1 MSLYAQVVVDR
12 RTGPALESFTYEVP
26 DELAPRA
33 VEGTRVV
40 VPFGK
45 RTVSG
50 YILGLSSES
59 DHPSPRPIESLAEE
73 PPLLQP
79 YQVELARWIAAHYA
93 APLAEAVRAMIPPGI
108 RSLKS
113 GSKRKRGP
121 RVESRDRTLAG
132 AQQDVADATLTPAQ
146 ALAADAVKGAL
157 ADRHGRLLLHGV
169 TGSGKTEVYL
179 QAIAEC
185 LALGRGAIVLVPEV
199 SLTPQVTGR
208 FAERFA
214 GQIAVLHSRLTPS
227 EKALEW
233 NRLRTG
239 EASVAIGP
247 RAAVFAPIPDLGLV
261 IVDEEHSITYKQLR
275 VPRYHAVDVAH
286 RLGDLAGAVVLLG
299 SATPSVVSYEAHG
312 RAEGEFAGARILEL
326 PQRYGGEAL
335 PRMEIMDMRRDE
347 SWNFNR
353 PIGERLVGLCREE
366 LEAGGQVILYLN
378 RRGLAWY
385 ARCRSCGEA
394 VGCPNCSVSLVYHG
408 VTKTLAC
415 HYCGH
420 SQAMPQQCPNCEA
433 RNLRTIGF
441 GTERIQAEAERL
453 FPGARTLRLDR
464 DTAKT
469 RDSYYGIWEDFSR
482 GRADILVGTSLVAKG
497 WDLPRVGLVGVVDAD
512 QALQYPD
519 YRAAED
525 TFASLVQVGGRARRS
540 GSRVAVQT
548 MNPHHYAI
556 RLALEH
562 DYHGFFAEE
571 LAVREAL
578 NFPPFTRLV
587 EITAA
592 AAVDEKARQAATDYA
607 QALRDNLAE
616 RGAEAVVVLGPSPAF
631 IHRLRGEY
639 RWSITIKARDLA
651 PVMGYLPDGRGFSV
665 DVDPL

>member
-1 MSLYAQVVVDR
+1 MAAATLTAAQ
-12 RTGPALESFTYEVP
+12 
-26 DELAPRA
+26 
-33 VEGTRVV
+33 
-40 VPFGK
+40 
-45 RTVSG
+45 
-50 YILGLSSES
+50 
-59 DHPSPRPIESLAEE
+59 
-73 PPLLQP
+73 
-79 YQVELARWIAAHYA
+79 
-93 APLAEAVRAMIPPGI
+93 AEAVTA
-108 RSLKS
+108 
-113 GSKRKRGP
+113 
-121 RVESRDRTLAG
+121 VEE
-132 AQQDVADATLTPAQ
+132 
-146 ALAADAVKGAL
+146 ALAE
-157 ADRHGRLLLHGV
+157 RHGRLLLHGV

-185 LALGRGAIVLVPEV
+185 LALGRGAIVLVPEI

-214 GQIAVLHSRLTPS
+214 GQIAVLHSLLTPS

-233 NRLRTG
+233 RRLRAGQAT
-239 EASVAIGP
+239 VAIGP
-247 RAAVFAPIPDLGLV
+247 RAAIFAPIPDLGLV
-261 IVDEEHSITYKQLR
+261 VVDEEHSTTYKQLR

-312 RAEGEFAGARILEL
+312 RAEGEFAGARVLEL
-326 PQRYGGEAL
+326 PERYSGEPL
-335 PRMEIMDMRRDE
+335 PRMEIVDMRRDD

-353 PIGERLVGLCREE
+353 PIGERLAAMCAEE

-385 ARCRSCGEA
+385 ARCRKCGEA

-420 SQAMPQQCPNCEA
+420 SQSLPQQCPNCEA
-433 RNLRTIGF
+433 RNLRTVGF

-525 TFASLVQVGGRARRS
+525 TFAIPGAGRRQGPAQWLAGGGADHEPAPLRHPPGAGARL
-540 GSRVAVQT
+540 
-548 MNPHHYAI
+548 P
-556 RLALEH
+556 RL
-562 DYHGFFAEE
+562 
-571 LAVREAL
+571 
-578 NFPPFTRLV
+578 
-587 EITAA
+587 
-592 AAVDEKARQAATDYA
+592 
-607 QALRDNLAE
+607 LRRGAGGA
-616 RGAEAVVVLGPSPAF
+616 RGAELPALHPACRYHRVGGGRRAGKEGC
-631 IHRLRGEY
+631 HRLCRGA
-639 RWSITIKARDLA
+639 ARQPGAARRRGGGGPGAEPGLHPPA
-651 PVMGYLPDGRGFSV
+651 PGRVPLVDHDQGPGPGAGDALPARRTRLHGGRRPPLIRARSNLV
-665 DVDPL
+665 EDPNIAESGGVTVNSKSQSERA